1 MSNPGT
7 KVGFVGAGQMGA
19 PMVERLLAAGAT
31 PKVFARR
38 PEVRA
43 HFEEAG
49 ATVVS
54 TLADAARDADVVIVC
69 VYSDA
74 QVEEVAR
81 GPDGLLAAMA
91 PGAVLA
97 VHTTGSP
104 ATARRLGEI
113 GAPRDVRVVDAPVSG
128 GADDIAA
135 GRLTVMLGGESH
147 DVARVQSVVAAY
159 ADPIFT
165 IGELGSAQAVK
176 LVNNALF
183 AANIQ
188 LVAEAER
195 IANALGV
202 DTVTLATVVSRSSGA
217 SFVMG
222 LVPFMGSIDA
232 LVAAAGHYMRKDIDV
247 VTTVAAELGVDLG
260 VIGRIVDDGPV
271 TFTGR

>member
-19 PMVERLLAAGAT
+19 PMVERLLAAGT
-31 PKVFARR
+31 TLKVFARR

-49 ATVVS
+49 APVVS
-54 TLADAARDADVVIVC
+54 TLTDAARDVDVVIVC

-74 QVEEVAR
+74 QVDEVAL

-104 ATARRLGEI
+104 ATAQRLGEI
-113 GAPRDVRVVDAPVSG
+113 GAPRDVHVVDAPVSG

-135 GRLTVMLGGESH
+135 GRLTVMLGGEPH

-176 LVNNALF
+176 LLNNALF
-183 AANIQ
+183 AANLQ

-195 IANALGV
+195 IANAVGV

-222 LVPFMGSIDA
+222 LLPFMGSTDA
-232 LVAAAGHYMRKDIDV
+232 LVAAAGHYIRKDIDV